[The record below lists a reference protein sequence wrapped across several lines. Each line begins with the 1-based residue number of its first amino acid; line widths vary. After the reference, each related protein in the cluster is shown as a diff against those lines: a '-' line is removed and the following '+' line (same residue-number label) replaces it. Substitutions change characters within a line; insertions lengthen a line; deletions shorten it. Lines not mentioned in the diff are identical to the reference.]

1 MNQSDLTKA
10 NKKAERKNAHFF
22 KLYCEAEGL
31 PAPELEF
38 AFCQFRNWRAD
49 FAWPE
54 HRLILEVQGGH
65 WTKGHGMGSNAR
77 GDMER
82 QAYATLAGW
91 RMLYVMPEQLI
102 TKRTINLV
110 KHALGV
116 EELDLKRL
124 FGLPEKQSKLK
135 LK

>member
-10 NKKAERKNAHFF
+10 NKKAERQGAGFF
-22 KLYCEAEGL
+22 QLYCKAEGL
-31 PAPELEF
+31 PVPQLEYQ
-38 AFCQFRNWRAD
+38 FCPFRNWRAD

-65 WTKGHGMGSNAR
+65 WTKGHGTGRKAR

-91 RMLYVMPEQLI
+91 RMLYVMPEQLL
-102 TKRTINLV
+102 TMRTINIV

-116 EELDLKRL
+116 EELDLQRL
-124 FGLPEKQSKLK
+124 FGLPEKQRKLR